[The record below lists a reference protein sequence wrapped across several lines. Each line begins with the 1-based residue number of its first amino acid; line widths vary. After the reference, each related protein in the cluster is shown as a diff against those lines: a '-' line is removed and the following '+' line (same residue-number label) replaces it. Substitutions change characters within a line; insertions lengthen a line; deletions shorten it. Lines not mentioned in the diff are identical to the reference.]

1 MGIFSFLG
9 KKDRRE
15 VSPISQI
22 DTPGRRR
29 DDRTSRSNP
38 RTDPRADA
46 AAGAERVANSQIIQ
60 RDAARKTALK
70 IDAIESEMSSEL
82 TRPSA
87 ALAATNSVA
96 AKHRSASAAA
106 TPQSSSDKN
115 PPKAGDAFLATLPAM
130 GMSTDFLLGGDPKP
144 SLPDLPVQETAPV
157 IEEAA
162 ILFANDQNDMV
173 EAMLLGA
180 IDDGDL
186 GPSTDTAWWMLF
198 DLYQIIGK
206 QTAFESL
213 AIRYA
218 SEFETSPP
226 TWVVPLLD
234 ELGSADDP
242 VGSGTTVAFSGK
254 LDESIQKQLDRALK
268 LGENN
273 PVLRLEF
280 ARISAV
286 TPEGCGLLLDTL
298 KKLQRIGCDLVMVS
312 ASDFSLKVRSILE
325 VGRRDETEA
334 PWLLLLEILQLL
346 HRQEDFEE
354 ASIDYCVTFEVSP
367 PAFVMPKSRVT
378 TIAEESLD
386 TLAPGNVFMMPNVVD
401 SKANLID
408 EIAEFAKQH
417 NPAIIDCSRLAR
429 VDFSAASQLLS
440 GLAPLTSNS
449 RAIELH
455 NVNQLV
461 AALFNVMGLR
471 DIARILP
478 RKH

>member
-15 VSPISQI
+15 VSPVSQI
-22 DTPGRRR
+22 DSPRRRR
-29 DDRTSRSNP
+29 DDRSP
-38 RTDPRADA
+38 RPES
-46 AAGAERVANSQIIQ
+46 GLNAERIANSQIVQ

-82 TRPSA
+82 ARPAGAVVKTAPNSKISSA
-87 ALAATNSVA
+87 P
-96 AKHRSASAAA
+96 AKPKSTTSSASRSRAEAIA
-106 TPQSSSDKN
+106 
-115 PPKAGDAFLATLPAM
+115 PKTSEAFLATLPVL
-130 GMSTDFLLGGDPKP
+130 GMSTDFLLGSESKQASVEPQLVD
-144 SLPDLPVQETAPV
+144 TAPV

-173 EAMLLGA
+173 EQMLLGA
-180 IDDGDL
+180 LDEGNL
-186 GPSTDTAWWMLF
+186 GTSTAAVWSMLF
-198 DLYQIIGK
+198 DLYQITGK
-206 QTAFESL
+206 QSGFEAL

-226 TWVVPLLD
+226 TWVEPVLD
-234 ELGSADDP
+234 ELGGSDEP

-254 LDESIQKQLDRALK
+254 LDESIQKQLDRGLK

-286 TPEGCGLLLDTL
+286 TPEGCAMLLDTL
-298 KKLQRIGCDLVMVS
+298 KKLQRIGCDLVLVS
-312 ASDFSLKVRSILE
+312 ASDFTVKIRGILE

-334 PWLLLLEILQLL
+334 PWLLLLEVLQLL
-346 HRQEDFEE
+346 NRQEEFEE

-367 PAFVMPKSRVT
+367 PAFVLPKSRVT
-378 TIAEESLD
+378 TIAEESLAEM
-386 TLAPGNVFMMPNVVD
+386 APTNVFMMPTMVD
-401 SKANLID
+401 NKTNLID
-408 EIAEFAKQH
+408 AITAFAKLH
-417 NPAIIDCSRLAR
+417 NPAIIDCTRLAR
-429 VDFSAASQLLS
+429 VDFSAASQLLG
-440 GLAPLTSNS
+440 GLAPLTANK
-449 RAIELH
+449 REIELH
-455 NVNQLV
+455 NVNHLV

-471 DIARILP
+471 EVARILP